1 MARFLRSLTLFSGAV
16 LATTVFYFSLMRQPY
31 SDTARQDERQWVSLA
46 DGEVTSVDLLA
57 YAESTERQS
66 SVHDS
71 SVESD
76 TRMSF
81 EPRVPSQSSTT
92 TVNSEATTGKPVSP
106 LSIHLVIVM
115 FRSTSSE
122 SKLRLREQEHATV
135 LQRNLNHLLISRI
148 HVITAN
154 RDDMEEYFRELDLQ
168 NRHKLVVVESKQ
180 WDTYR
185 GIFQYISDNLTNKDT
200 MYANGDIY
208 LGNGFE
214 IVDAKVLSKRNILY
228 AVTRQGKQEETC
240 KMPDDCGG
248 DYQYVGSHDVFLF
261 HLKEALPEQALKML
275 EYMIWDLGTENV
287 LIGVFQKLLHY
298 CTLNPCKILETYHL
312 HCSGAHHGNRT
323 RVNVNPKFNGLSP
336 FTANLTC
343 YPPLQHSRNA

>member
-1 MARFLRSLTLFSGAV
+1 
-16 LATTVFYFSLMRQPY
+16 
-31 SDTARQDERQWVSLA
+31 
-46 DGEVTSVDLLA
+46 
-57 YAESTERQS
+57 
-66 SVHDS
+66 
-71 SVESD
+71 
-76 TRMSF
+76 
-81 EPRVPSQSSTT
+81 
-92 TVNSEATTGKPVSP
+92 
-106 LSIHLVIVM
+106 
-115 FRSTSSE
+115 
-122 SKLRLREQEHATV
+122 
-135 LQRNLNHLLISRI
+135 
-148 HVITAN
+148 
-154 RDDMEEYFRELDLQ
+154 
-168 NRHKLVVVESKQ
+168 
-180 WDTYR
+180 
-185 GIFQYISDNLTNKDT
+185 

-214 IVDAKVLSKRNILY
+214 KVDAEVLSKRNILY

-240 KMPDDCGG
+240 KMPDYCGG
-248 DYQYVGSHDVFLF
+248 DYQYMGSHDVFLF